1 LTPRPLRELFDSL
14 RFIIRPSKVLAETR
28 EELPLLL
35 SVPLLYLLR
44 YLHLYL
50 HALLVHGGF
59 YLSKY
64 SSLSSFFLH
73 EFNPYQ
79 GWLNVLALLSLPSL
93 LYLLGRVMGREVDY
107 LAAEHGFFHLLVASI
122 FLVPSD
128 LVHLLLPSTYFLGY
142 CMHLSLLLHLL
153 LLPVW
158 MSLWAERFLG
168 IKKRYSLAP
177 SFFFAFSLK
186 YLPQW
191 VFSPPLTILSGWVA
205 LLAFLQ
211 QGRRSRLLL
220 LLLCG
225 FSLLLLG

>member
-1 LTPRPLRELFDSL
+1 
-14 RFIIRPSKVLAETR
+14 
-28 EELPLLL
+28 
-35 SVPLLYLLR
+35 
-44 YLHLYL
+44 
-50 HALLVHGGF
+50 
-59 YLSKY
+59 
-64 SSLSSFFLH
+64 
-73 EFNPYQ
+73 
-79 GWLNVLALLSLPSL
+79 
-93 LYLLGRVMGREVDY
+93 
-107 LAAEHGFFHLLVASI
+107 
-122 FLVPSD
+122 
-128 LVHLLLPSTYFLGY
+128 LPSTYFLGY

-168 IKKRYSLAP
+168 IRKRYSLAP

>member
-1 LTPRPLRELFDSL
+1 LTPRPVRELLDSL
-14 RFIIRPSKVLAETR
+14 RFIVRPSRVLAETE

-35 SVPLLYLLR
+35 SLPLLYLLR

-50 HALLVHGGF
+50 HALLVHGEF

-73 EFNPYQ
+73 EFDPYQ

-93 LYLLGRVMGREVDY
+93 LYLLGRAMGREVNY

-128 LVHLLLPSTYFLGY
+128 LVHLFLPSTYFLGY

-158 MSLWAERFLG
+158 MSLWAGRFLG
-168 IKKRYSLAP
+168 VGKRYSLLP
-177 SFFFAFSLK
+177 SFLLVFSLK
-186 YLPQW
+186 YLPQL
-191 VFSPPLTILSGWVA
+191 VFSPPLHLLMGWLLFLS
-205 LLAFLQ
+205 FLQ
-211 QGRRSRLLL
+211 QGERSRLLVL
-220 LLLCG
+220 PLCG
-225 FSLLLLG
+225 FFLLLLG